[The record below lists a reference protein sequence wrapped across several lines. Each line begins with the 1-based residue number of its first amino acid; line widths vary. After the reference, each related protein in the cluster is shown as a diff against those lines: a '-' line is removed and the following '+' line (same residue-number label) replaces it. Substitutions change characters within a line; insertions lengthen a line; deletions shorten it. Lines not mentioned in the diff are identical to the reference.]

1 MADFSFGK
9 SLRLLNAADYKAVF
23 DDAQFKVSKQQV
35 LLLAR
40 ANGLDHP
47 RVGLVIAKKN
57 VRLAA
62 QRNRIKRIIRE
73 QIRLSQHQ
81 LSAIDVIV
89 LARRGLDQLDNSALH
104 QMFDELLR
112 QLDKKARRKI
122 KT

>member
-1 MADFSFGK
+1 VADYKFGK

-73 QIRLSQHQ
+73 QIRLQQHQ

-89 LARRGLDQLDNSALH
+89 LARRGLDQLDNIALH
-104 QMFDELLR
+104 QMFDQLLK
-112 QLDKKARRKI
+112 QLDKKARRYS